1 MSVDPAQALSCFAGG
16 RVEKCIYRALRED
29 VSKSTLSYRALPED
43 VSKSALIALPPFPG
57 QLVILKLNSQV
68 FA

>member
-1 MSVDPAQALSCFAGG
+1 MGVDPAQALSRFAGG
-16 RVEKCIYRALRED
+16 RFEKCIYRALR
-29 VSKSTLSYRALPED
+29 ED